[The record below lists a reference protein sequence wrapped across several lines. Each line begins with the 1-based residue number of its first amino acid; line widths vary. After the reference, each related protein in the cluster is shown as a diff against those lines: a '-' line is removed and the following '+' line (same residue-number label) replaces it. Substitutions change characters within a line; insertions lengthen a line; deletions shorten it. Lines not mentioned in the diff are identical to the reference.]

1 MYVEERR
8 LGFTQRFLFSYNRWR
23 PSYVRFGYT
32 KQVNSHSV
40 IQTFQISCCTAYW
53 KFSKYLLNLV
63 KTQRNTLQISKCSLI
78 LHPKP
83 LVRTIGQVEFLCA
96 VLPHFLMVEYIQK
109 VQSLASTSFSV
120 RNVHKVY
127 REFIKTYREFIKT
140 YREFIKTYRE
150 FIKLTDSSWNLRV
163 HCMQIIHY
171 WFMP

>member
-1 MYVEERR
+1 MYVKERR
-8 LGFTQRFLFSYNRWR
+8 SGFTQRFVFFYTTDDAPVTWGL
-23 PSYVRFGYT
+23 GYT

-40 IQTFQISCCTAYW
+40 IQTFQISCCPAYW

-83 LVRTIGQVEFLCA
+83 FVRAIGQVEFLCA
-96 VLPHFLMVEYIQK
+96 VLPHFLMVEIFQK

-120 RNVHKVY
+120 QNVHKAY
-127 REFIKTYREFIKT
+127 REFM
-140 YREFIKTYRE
+140 
-150 FIKLTDSSWNLRV
+150 KLTNSSWNLRV

-171 WFMP
+171 WFMT